1 MARIH
6 FICRGGLN
14 LKTTAFPE
22 FESGFWDISAEDA
35 ARLVDGMIYLHESK
49 PEPSYFGDTIT
60 AYRVE
65 ELAEAHA
72 QRIVFTV
79 VSQQE
84 GRGVVWEGQD
94 QVRAWTSGVIE

>member
-1 MARIH
+1 MAKIH
-6 FICRGGLN
+6 FICRGRLN

-22 FESGFWDISAEDA
+22 FESGFWDISEEDA
-35 ARLVDGMIYLHESK
+35 ARLVGGMIYLHESK
-49 PEPSYFGDTIT
+49 PEPSYFGGTIT

-65 ELAEAHA
+65 EIAEAHA

-84 GRGVVWEGQD
+84 GRGIAWKGQEH
-94 QVRAWTSGVIE
+94 VMA